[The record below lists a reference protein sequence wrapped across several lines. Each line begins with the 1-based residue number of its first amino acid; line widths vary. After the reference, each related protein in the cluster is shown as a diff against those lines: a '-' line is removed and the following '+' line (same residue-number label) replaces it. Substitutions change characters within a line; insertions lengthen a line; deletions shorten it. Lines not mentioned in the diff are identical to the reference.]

1 MGDKI
6 TLERLAQMVQAGFGE
21 LHQKLNQMVTREE
34 FNRSVMNLRQDVADV
49 QQGVVNVRSDLT
61 NVNESI
67 DGVADE
73 LLDNH
78 RVRIAKLEDR
88 LGHD

>member
-6 TLERLAQMVQAGFGE
+6 TLERLAQMVQAGFASIE
-21 LHQKLNQMVTREE
+21 QKLNQMLTREE
-34 FNRSVMNLRQDVADV
+34 FNRAVSGLRQEITDVE
-49 QQGVVNVRSDLT
+49 QGVVNVRSDLA

-67 DGVADE
+67 DGIAEE

-78 RVRIAKLEDR
+78 RVRIAKLEDQ
-88 LGHD
+88 LGHN

>member
-67 DGVADE
+67 DGIADE